1 MPKYNG
7 IPHKLCSCL
16 IFQTQIPNQFHWYPD
31 DGYDRIWN
39 PPQFKSF
46 DDWIPISTSS
56 TVYSQSTDNAYN
68 IPDVVLRTAVK
79 SQNSTTPLSLYFS
92 PPDSLSQCYVYFHF
106 AEIEKLENGQ
116 QRELTILLNGERYL
130 TESVRLEYLNS
141 RTILPTEPAIM
152 GERLHFSIIA
162 AEGSKFPPILNA
174 VEIFVSKELPNK
186 TTAIQDV
193 EAIKD
198 IKKQYTLPRNWQ
210 GDPCVPR
217 EYSWD
222 GLHCSYN
229 YTIPSIISV
238 NLSSSNLTG
247 KIATSFSNL
256 KAIES
261 LDLSYND
268 LTGPLP
274 EFLAQ
279 LPNLYTLDLRGNKFT
294 GSIPEDLLQK
304 SRDGTLVLSVNENPD
319 PCQSVACKRGKK
331 KEFVIPVVASSTA
344 AVLLL
349 LFIFSGLAIY
359 RQKRHGGMVTK
370 SNIRSK
376 NQQYSYS
383 EVVSITNNFE
393 TIVGGGGFGKVYL
406 GKLKD
411 EGQVAVKL
419 LSPSSNQGYKEF
431 QAEAQLLMIVHHRNL
446 VSLVGYCDEN
456 DQKALIYE
464 YMENGDLHQHLSVK
478 NTNVMTWNERLN
490 IAVDAAHGLEYLHNG
505 CKPPIIHR
513 DLKTSNILL
522 TGHMKAKIA
531 DFGLSRIFATESD
544 SHVSTCPAGTLGY
557 LDPEYQASGNF
568 SKKSD
573 VYSFGIILFELIT
586 GRPAIMRGPKKNTH
600 ILDWIYP
607 IIESGDIQ
615 SVVDPRLQGKFHTNS
630 AWKAVEIALSCIPS
644 IAIQRPDMSQVLAE
658 LKECLALEMTN
669 ASLATEGNMT
679 PSSIPL
685 EAFYL
690 ELESD
695 IVALAR

>member
-1 MPKYNG
+1 MTLAG
-7 IPHKLCSCL
+7 TLL
-16 IFQTQIPNQFHWYPD
+16 T
-31 DGYDRIWN
+31 R
-39 PPQFKSF
+39 
-46 DDWIPISTSS
+46 TS
-56 TVYSQSTDNAYN
+56 
-68 IPDVVLRTAVK
+68 DVVLRTAAK
-79 SQNSTTPLSLYFS
+79 SQNSTTPLSLYLS

-116 QRELTILLNGERYL
+116 QREMTILLNGERYL
-130 TESVRLEYLNS
+130 TESVRLDYLKPQ
-141 RTILPTEPAIM
+141 TILRTEPAIM

-174 VEIFVSKELPNK
+174 VEIFVSKELPNI
-186 TTAIQDV
+186 TTAIEDV
-193 EAIKD
+193 EAIME
-198 IKKQYTLPRNWQ
+198 IKTLYKLTRNWQ

-229 YTIPSIISV
+229 YSIPSIISV

-256 KAIES
+256 KAIQS
-261 LDLSYND
+261 LDLSYNN

-279 LPNLYTLDLRGNKFT
+279 LPNLNTLDLRGNKFT

-304 SRDGTLVLSVNENPD
+304 YRDGKLALRVNENPD
-319 PCQSVACKRGKK
+319 PCQSVACKRRKK
-331 KEFVIPVVASSTA
+331 KEFVIPVVALSA

-359 RQKRHGGMVTK
+359 KQKRHGGIVTK

-376 NQQYSYS
+376 DQRYSYS
-383 EVVSITNNFE
+383 EVMNITNNFE
-393 TIVGGGGFGKVYL
+393 TIIGGGGFGKVYL

-411 EGQVAVKL
+411 EARVAVKL
-419 LSPSSNQGYKEF
+419 LSPSSKQGYKEF
-431 QAEAQLLMIVHHRNL
+431 QVEVQLLMIVHHRNL
-446 VSLVGYCDEN
+446 VSLVGYCDED
-456 DQKALIYE
+456 DQKALLYE

-522 TGHMKAKIA
+522 TGHMQAKIA

-568 SKKSD
+568 GKKSD
-573 VYSFGIILFELIT
+573 VYSFGIVLFELIT
-586 GRPAIMRGPKKNTH
+586 GRPVIMRGPEKNTH

-630 AWKAVEIALSCIPS
+630 AWKAVEIALSCIPP
-644 IAIQRPDMSQVLAE
+644 IASQRPDISQVLAE
-658 LKECLALEMTN
+658 LKDCLALEMTN
-669 ASLATEGNMT
+669 ASLATERNMA

-685 EAFYL
+685 EISYL

-695 IVALAR
+695 IAALAR

>member
-1 MPKYNG
+1 
-7 IPHKLCSCL
+7 
-16 IFQTQIPNQFHWYPD
+16 
-31 DGYDRIWN
+31 
-39 PPQFKSF
+39 
-46 DDWIPISTSS
+46 
-56 TVYSQSTDNAYN
+56 
-68 IPDVVLRTAVK
+68 
-79 SQNSTTPLSLYFS
+79 
-92 PPDSLSQCYVYFHF
+92 
-106 AEIEKLENGQ
+106 
-116 QRELTILLNGERYL
+116 
-130 TESVRLEYLNS
+130 
-141 RTILPTEPAIM
+141 M

-238 NLSSSNLTG
+238 
-247 KIATSFSNL
+247 
-256 KAIES
+256 
-261 LDLSYND
+261 DLSYND